1 MVNVRVAV
9 ASEHPPV
16 PVTVYVIVT
25 VPDATAVINPLESTV
40 ATEVSDDDHEPPVW
54 VEVNVVVPFEQIA

>member
-1 MVNVRVAV
+1 M
-9 ASEHPPV
+9 ASKHPPV

-25 VPDATAVINPLESTV
+25 VPDAILVITPVELIV

-54 VEVNVVVPFEQIA
+54 VEENVVVPFEHIA

>member
-1 MVNVRVAV
+1 MIVA
-9 ASEHPPV
+9 
-16 PVTVYVIVT
+16 
-25 VPDATAVINPLESTV
+25 VPDATDVITPLTSTV